1 LKKTNKWPS
10 KKTGRTVNSELIL
23 ENPVNPIDP
32 AVRETLLTKHLS
44 DVRYIAQRIH
54 ERLPVQI
61 PIEDLVHAGII
72 GLIEAVDRFDPG
84 KHTELATFARF
95 RIRGAILDSLRAT
108 DWSPRS
114 LRKKGRA
121 VEAANRAL
129 SAELGRAPS
138 EVELAERL
146 SMSLAKFQHLLT
158 ELNGL
163 NLGSLDSSNDF
174 DSPETQIEDVNRA
187 ASQSED
193 PFSSCLKGELKSLLT
208 EALEALD
215 ERERQVVSL
224 YYFEELTMKEVGVA
238 LDLGESRVSQIHSLA
253 LVRLREKLHKRLSGA
268 EAAELSVA

>member
-1 LKKTNKWPS
+1 M
-10 KKTGRTVNSELIL
+10 I
-23 ENPVNPIDP
+23 ENPGMSTNPEE
-32 AVRETLLTKHLS
+32 RESLLTKHLP

-61 PIEDLVHAGII
+61 PLEDLVHAGII

-84 KHTELATFARF
+84 KHTQLATFARF

-114 LRKKGRA
+114 LRKKARS

-146 SMSLAKFQHLLT
+146 SMTLPKFQHLLT

-174 DSPETQIEDVNRA
+174 DSPETQIEDVQRA

-193 PFSSCLKGELKSLLT
+193 PFSSCLKGELKNLLA
-208 EALEALD
+208 EALGALD
-215 ERERQVVSL
+215 EREKQVVSL
-224 YYFEELTMKEVGVA
+224 YYFEELTMKEVGAA

-253 LVRLREKLHKRLSGA
+253 LVRLREKLRQRLRSA
-268 EAAELSVA
+268 QSSDSSVA

>member
-1 LKKTNKWPS
+1 M
-10 KKTGRTVNSELIL
+10 I
-23 ENPVNPIDP
+23 ENPGIPANPEE
-32 AVRETLLTKHLS
+32 RESLLTKHLP

-61 PIEDLVHAGII
+61 PLEDLVHAGII

-84 KHTELATFARF
+84 KHTQLATFARF

-114 LRKKGRA
+114 LRKKARS

-129 SAELGRAPS
+129 SAELGRSPS

-146 SMSLAKFQHLLT
+146 SMTLPKFQHLLT

-163 NLGSLDSSNDF
+163 SLGSLDSSNDF
-174 DSPETQIEDVNRA
+174 DSPETQIEDVQRA
-187 ASQSED
+187 ASESED
-193 PFSSCLKGELKSLLT
+193 PFSSCLKGELKTLLA
-208 EALEALD
+208 EALGALD
-215 ERERQVVSL
+215 EREKQVVSL
-224 YYFEELTMKEVGVA
+224 YYFEELTMKEVGAA

-253 LVRLREKLHKRLSGA
+253 LVRLREKLRQRLRSA
-268 EAAELSVA
+268 QSADTSVA

>member
-1 LKKTNKWPS
+1 M
-10 KKTGRTVNSELIL
+10 NSELMI
-23 ENPVNPIDP
+23 ENPGIPANPEE
-32 AVRETLLTKHLS
+32 RESLLTKHLP

-61 PIEDLVHAGII
+61 PLEDLVHAGII

-84 KHTELATFARF
+84 KHTQLATFARF

-114 LRKKGRA
+114 LRKKARS

-129 SAELGRAPS
+129 SAELGRSPS

-146 SMSLAKFQHLLT
+146 SMTLPKFQHLLT

-163 NLGSLDSSNDF
+163 SLGSLDSSNDF
-174 DSPETQIEDVNRA
+174 DSPETQIEDVQRA
-187 ASQSED
+187 ASESED
-193 PFSSCLKGELKSLLT
+193 PFSSCLKGELKTLLA
-208 EALEALD
+208 EALGALD
-215 ERERQVVSL
+215 EREKQVVSL
-224 YYFEELTMKEVGVA
+224 YYFEELTMKEVGAA

-253 LVRLREKLHKRLSGA
+253 LVRLREKLRQRLRSA
-268 EAAELSVA
+268 QSADTSVA